1 MPKSNKENKEKLL
14 HDKLTELADIAEHAR
29 INKKEIKET
38 YRDDFLKKAKEYI
51 V

>member
-1 MPKSNKENKEKLL
+1 MSKSIKEDKEKLL
-14 HDKLTELADIAEHAR
+14 HEKLAELADSAEHCR
-29 INKKEIKET
+29 INKNKIKET